1 MNLMF
6 TNKNT
11 SSQPYEVSLKD
22 NNSKK
27 SIKIKILHH

>member
-1 MNLMF
+1 MF

-27 SIKIKILHH
+27 SIKILHH